1 MEEKFTKS
9 DLALIQNKGISIQ
22 QLEKQFHYY
31 ANGIERTVL
40 VKPALI
46 GDGIIKLSGE
56 ESEKY
61 QEIFDTHKESSSIIK
76 FVPASGAATRMFKF
90 LLEFLNDYKKG
101 EESINA
107 YINRTNNKELS
118 VFLVGIKKFP
128 FYNDLVKATKVLYDG
143 FDSLNPDEKYYKL
156 IATLLSPAGF
166 DFANK
171 PKAILPFHVKSGKQ
185 VTPIEDHLKE
195 AIYYKSGNVAPHVHF
210 TISKEH
216 QESFDM
222 IANHFNDFEVTFSY
236 QHEAT
241 DTIAVQPDNTPF
253 RLDDD
258 QLFFRPGGHG
268 ALIENLNA
276 LEADLIFVKNID
288 NVSQNHMKD
297 IIANKKMIGGLLF
310 EIQNRVFEY
319 LRILE
324 EQKVDTDVM
333 NEIIAFALKTINVV
347 FPLDFE
353 KFKKEYKIE
362 FLMEVLNR
370 PIRVC
375 GMVKNE
381 GEPGGGPF
389 WVKDSEG
396 NISLQIVEGSQMDT
410 SNEIQNRIIQKATHF
425 NPVDIVC
432 GVKNYKGEK
441 FNLKEFV
448 DENAGFIVSKSKNG
462 KPLKSYELPGLW
474 NGAMAFWN
482 TIFVEVDL
490 ITFNPV
496 KTVNDL
502 LKPAHQPEDE

>member
-31 ANGIERTVL
+31 ANGIEKIVL

-46 GDGIIKLSGE
+46 GDGIIKLSSE

-61 QEIFDTHKESSSIIK
+61 QEVFDTHKASTSIIK

-90 LLEFLNDYKKG
+90 LLEFLNDFKKG

-128 FYNDLVKATKVLYDG
+128 FYNDLLKVTKALYDG
-143 FDSLNPDEKYYKL
+143 FDSLNPDEKYYIL
-156 IATLLSPAGF
+156 IETLLSPAGF
-166 DFANK
+166 DFSNK

-216 QESFDM
+216 QESFDT
-222 IANHFNDFEVTFSY
+222 IANQFDDFVVTFSY

-253 RLDDD
+253 RLDDN

-310 EIQNRVFEY
+310 EIQNKVFEY
-319 LRILE
+319 LKILE
-324 EQKVDTDVM
+324 GQKVDADIM
-333 NEIIAFALKTINVV
+333 NEIIAFASKTINVV

-389 WVKDSEG
+389 WIKDSEG

-410 SNEIQNRIIQKATHF
+410 TNEMQERIIQKATHF

-448 DENAGFIVSKSKNG
+448 DENSGFIVSKSKNG
-462 KPLKSYELPGLW
+462 KPLKSFELPGLW